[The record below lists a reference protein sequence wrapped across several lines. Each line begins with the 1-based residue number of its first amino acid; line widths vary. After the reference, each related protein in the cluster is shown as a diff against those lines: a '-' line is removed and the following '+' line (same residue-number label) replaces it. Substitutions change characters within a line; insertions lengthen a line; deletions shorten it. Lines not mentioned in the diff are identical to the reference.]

1 MPTLHARR
9 FIKLSEYYPTKSESG
24 RSVYVDPTAVM
35 AIGQGGDNHERNG
48 RTTWLE
54 IRSGPNG
61 RIYVLE
67 SLETVLEMLTPAG

>member
-1 MPTLHARR
+1 MATLHGGR

-24 RSVYVDPTAVM
+24 RNVYVDPSAVM
-35 AIGQGGDNHERNG
+35 AIGQGGDNHDRTG

-67 SLETVLEMLTPAG
+67 SLETVLEMLTPKS